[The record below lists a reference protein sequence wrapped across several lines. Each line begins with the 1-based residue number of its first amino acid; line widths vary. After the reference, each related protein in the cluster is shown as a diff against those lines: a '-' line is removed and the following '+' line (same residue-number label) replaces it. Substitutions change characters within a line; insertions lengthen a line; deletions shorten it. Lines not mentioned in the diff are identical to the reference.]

1 MYRVYQAQDI
11 PDNLRGGNNKIRH
24 STSGVYCALKLFGK
38 TKSCYGPLLTLH
50 LS

>member
-1 MYRVYQAQDI
+1 MYHVYQAQGI
-11 PDNLRGGNNKIRH
+11 PDNLMEGNDKIRH

-38 TKSCYGPLLTLH
+38 AKSCYGPLPTLH